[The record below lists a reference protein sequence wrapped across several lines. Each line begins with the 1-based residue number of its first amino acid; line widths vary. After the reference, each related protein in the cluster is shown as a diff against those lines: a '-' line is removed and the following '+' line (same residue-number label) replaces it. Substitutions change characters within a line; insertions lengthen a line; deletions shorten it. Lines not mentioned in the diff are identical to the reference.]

1 MLKIAALGCRLVGLP
16 VRSLK
21 SIKFSFFLLT
31 DDSAQKGLESRSL
44 MVMDMGQHV
53 VQDYAQPL
61 TLHQIMVPGLEDRA
75 RTFPALS
82 TAKQLSPGEHSSFPI
97 FRVWKIGLAPSPPF
111 PLPSSCPQV
120 STLLFLY
127 LGFGR

>member
-1 MLKIAALGCRLVGLP
+1 
-16 VRSLK
+16 
-21 SIKFSFFLLT
+21 
-31 DDSAQKGLESRSL
+31 

-82 TAKQLSPGEHSSFPI
+82 TAKQLSPGERCSFSCSI
-97 FRVWKIGLAPSPPF
+97 SNKHEPF
-111 PLPSSCPQV
+111 QSVMNMRIMNMSLV
-120 STLLFLY
+120 SQ
-127 LGFGR
+127 

>member
-82 TAKQLSPGEHSSFPI
+82 TAKQLSPGEHSSFSI

-111 PLPSSCPQV
+111 PLPSICPQV

>member
-1 MLKIAALGCRLVGLP
+1 MV
-16 VRSLK
+16 
-21 SIKFSFFLLT
+21 T

-61 TLHQIMVPGLEDRA
+61 PLHQILVPGLEDRA

-82 TAKQLSPGEHSSFPI
+82 TSKQLSPGQC
-97 FRVWKIGLAPSPPF
+97 F
-111 PLPSSCPQV
+111 PLSVQ
-120 STLLFLY
+120 
-127 LGFGR
+127 